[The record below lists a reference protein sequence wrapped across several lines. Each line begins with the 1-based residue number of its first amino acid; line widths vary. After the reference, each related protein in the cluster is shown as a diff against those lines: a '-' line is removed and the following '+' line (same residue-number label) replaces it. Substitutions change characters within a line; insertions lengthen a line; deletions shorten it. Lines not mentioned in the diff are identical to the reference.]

1 MIRRPPRSTLFP
13 YTTLFRSRL
22 LVHAL
27 GPEGEPAEAAL
38 EDAHAQ
44 ARIAV
49 HDPAADEGGHEPHP
63 APGVRGEP
71 AEEDVVPEIPVAR
84 EVRRVPGGGLVP
96 ACPGGLATGPPE
108 AVHIPGVHRASLGPH
123 RR

>member
-84 EVRRVPGGGLVP
+84 EVRRVPGAAVGHERRVGRLS
-96 ACPGGLATGPPE
+96 GPPNRFPNRG
-108 AVHIPGVHRASLGPH
+108 AHRPAAAPQ
-123 RR
+123 R

>member
-1 MIRRPPRSTLFP
+1 MLQKNRPLVTYSLGACLSGAMPWT
-13 YTTLFRSRL
+13 YTACSSMRL
-22 LVHAL
+22 E
-27 GPEGEPAEAAL
+27 PEGEPAEAAL

-84 EVRRVPGGGLVP
+84 EVRRVPGAAVVDRKSVVEGKGGGV
-96 ACPGGLATGPPE
+96 GGGAW
-108 AVHIPGVHRASLGPH
+108 VKDM
-123 RR
+123 